1 MNFSHIANKLRSK
14 ITRFSGILSQ
24 DLDKTARRFVREAIY
39 GIMASQSVMLTDIGR
54 QQESKV
60 SLKKTEER
68 YSRQL
73 NKPGI
78 WACLHQRILSMT
90 SSRVKDRT
98 LLILDLSDLKK
109 KYAEKMEHL
118 ATVWDGSEGGDLVG
132 GYWTNQ
138 VIASEVDSNEIIPMH
153 FSLYSHTSPGFQ
165 GENNQIIQAMD
176 QVGSAVQNR
185 GIWIIDRGGDRD
197 ALYESLLKN
206 NRDFIVRMVGKRD
219 VIYAGNKAR
228 SLWLAHSCRVP
239 YKKSFVRLIH
249 GKEVQYNIRF
259 GSVPVQLPDMD
270 VPLHMV
276 VVQGISNKPM
286 MLLTTLKIKPG
297 EKDLWFIIQAYM
309 KRWSIEETIRFIK
322 QTYDLENIRVL
333 KYRRLQNMMA
343 ILLAVFYFVAVIL
356 DQNQKLTI
364 MAGHV
369 LKCAKRV
376 FGIPDFKYYAL
387 GDGLFN
393 IFSRFP
399 GQLQNPKKI
408 PQFQL
413 SFGFT

>member
-1 MNFSHIANKLRSK
+1 
-14 ITRFSGILSQ
+14 
-24 DLDKTARRFVREAIY
+24 
-39 GIMASQSVMLTDIGR
+39 
-54 QQESKV
+54 
-60 SLKKTEER
+60 
-68 YSRQL
+68 
-73 NKPGI
+73 
-78 WACLHQRILSMT
+78 
-90 SSRVKDRT
+90 
-98 LLILDLSDLKK
+98 
-109 KYAEKMEHL
+109 
-118 ATVWDGSEGGDLVG
+118 
-132 GYWTNQ
+132 
-138 VIASEVDSNEIIPMH
+138 
-153 FSLYSHTSPGFQ
+153 
-165 GENNQIIQAMD
+165 MD

-228 SLWLAHSCRVP
+228 SLWLEHSCRVP

-309 KRWSIEETIRFIK
+309 RRWSIEETIRFIK